1 MKQRVALAFKLAGQL
16 IGGSGQDTYA
26 IQCDLLAPATYG
38 AFVAVTDGVRHDNDG
53 KTQVPRAFA
62 RNLTQRGES
71 GADDG
76 YSWYSEIFELYRV
89 TRGPWG

>member
-1 MKQRVALAFKLAGQL
+1 MKQRVALAFKLEGQL
-16 IGGSGQDTYA
+16 IGRCGQDTYA
-26 IQCDLLAPATYG
+26 IQCDFLATATHG
-38 AFVAVTDGVRHDNDG
+38 VFVAVTDGVRHDNDW
-53 KTQVPRAFA
+53 KTQVARAFA
-62 RNLTQRGES
+62 RNLTQRCEG